1 MGGVFFVYTDNNNNL
16 TKKKVKWEIQ
26 TNNLYLFYMKLNK
39 ILNNYN
45 IYLIFRLNNSRVVV
59 S

>member
-1 MGGVFFVYTDNNNNL
+1 MGGVFFVYTDNNNKL

-45 IYLIFRLNNSRVVV
+45 IYLIFRLNNSRVV